1 MKLRCGKRDVPCRD
15 EEKEATP
22 LFSLKQMVNDD
33 DDIGMISLR
42 DYYLLILPRRH
53 EIRETKSSLTTFY

>member
-1 MKLRCGKRDVPCRD
+1 MCRD

-22 LFSLKQMVNDD
+22 LFSLKQMVND

>member
-1 MKLRCGKRDVPCRD
+1 MCRD

-33 DDIGMISLR
+33 DDFGMISLR